1 MLSNQGNIIFTDHE
15 YRILALLRNVP
26 ATDTL
31 NIAVGEIYNIQ
42 TVLTDFEKVQVGQL
56 RTALRSAGPKDT
68 LKKLLNIKFG
78 KMLCWQLFRR
88 RKDLLGLIEYG
99 PAMIEHM
106 ILEAGLD
113 PNMKVA
119 TDFDTS
125 ERK

>member
-1 MLSNQGNIIFTDHE
+1 M
-15 YRILALLRNVP
+15 ALLRNVP

-31 NIAVGEIYNIQ
+31 NIAVGEIYNVQ
-42 TVLTDFEKVQVGQL
+42 TVLSDFQKVEVDQL

-78 KMLCWQLFRR
+78 KLLFLHWAFRAR
-88 RKDLLGLIEYG
+88 ELIVCIEYG

-106 ILEAGLD
+106 ILEANLD

-119 TDFDTS
+119 TDFDSS
-125 ERK
+125 ESKFTFYCSFSMIVYNFDCL